1 MQIKINTNELA
12 LKKSIRDMI
21 DWCAGEFELNG
32 IFLGHGTD
40 NAYDEALALVLHV
53 IGKDYS
59 IAESYL
65 DSGITDAEK
74 KRVTELASRRIQ
86 TRKPLAYLTGV
97 AYFAGLDFLVNEQ
110 VLVPRSPI
118 AELIASSYFP
128 WVEPENVHAVL
139 DLCTGSGCIGIAS
152 AVALPQAKVVLSDIS
167 ADAIEVA
174 SKNIHRHN
182 LNSRVSVIKSD
193 VFDDIPAQKFD
204 LIVSNPPY
212 VSEAEYEDL
221 PAEYQNEP
229 KLGLTSG
236 HDGME
241 VVARILKQAPAFLST
256 SGIII
261 IEVGASA
268 ELLMQRYPQVPFN
281 WIEFEY
287 GGDGVFTL
295 TKQELEQYQQAF

>member
-1 MQIKINTNELA
+1 MQIKINPNELDTI
-12 LKKSIRDMI
+12 KSIRDMI
-21 DWCAGEFELNG
+21 NWCANKFEQNG

-40 NAYDEALALVLHV
+40 NAHDEALALVLHV

-65 DSGITDAEK
+65 DSEISDAEK
-74 KRVTELASRRIQ
+74 KQAAELAGLRIE
-86 TRKPLAYLTGV
+86 TRKPLAYLTGL
-97 AYFAGLDFLVNEQ
+97 AYFAGLEFMVNEQ

-118 AELIASSYFP
+118 AELIESAYFP
-128 WVEPENVHAVL
+128 WVEPANVQSIL

-152 AVALPQAKVVLSDIS
+152 AYALPQAKVVLSDIS

-174 SKNIHRHN
+174 RKNIHKHQ
-182 LNSRVSVIKSD
+182 LDSRVSVIQSD
-193 VFDDIPAQKFD
+193 IFDNIPAQKFD

-212 VSEAEYEDL
+212 VSEAEYQEL
-221 PAEYQNEP
+221 PAEYLNEP

-236 HDGME
+236 PDGMDL
-241 VVARILKQAPAFLST
+241 VARILNQAAAFLST

-295 TKQELEQYQQAF
+295 SKQELEQYQHAF